1 MPQLFQ
7 ILLAFGGIVIFSWIA
22 NYLCY
27 YQTEKEKKQ
36 QQESIRKVT
45 ELTQAGLK
53 SKTEPKITELIN

>member
-27 YQTEKEKKQ
+27 YQAEKEKKH
-36 QQESIRKVT
+36 QEETIKKVT
-45 ELTQAGLK
+45 ELTLAGLE